1 MCNSCDVPQRK
12 VLIADD
18 KARNRELL
26 RIVFEHH
33 GWVATEASDGFEAVV
48 LASAI
53 KPDLVLLDLELS
65 CLNGYA
71 AARQLR
77 DAGQLSPKSLI
88 ALSETPQDLDVL
100 RESGFSDC
108 ITKPVLLRVLSERI
122 ASYLGAYAAVA
133 SGNVQVKQ
141 LP

>member
-1 MCNSCDVPQRK
+1 VCSNCDVPQRR

-18 KARNRELL
+18 KVRNRELL

-33 GWVATEASDGFEAVV
+33 GWEVSEAGDGVEAVS
-48 LASAI
+48 LAGAT

-65 CLNGYA
+65 CLDGYA

-77 DAGQLSPKSLI
+77 DAGQLGPKSLI
-88 ALSETPQDLDVL
+88 ALSETPEDIDLL

-122 ASYLGAYAAVA
+122 VSFLGAYAAVA